1 MIIGK
6 ELFIDGLNEGT
17 ITHYHEGQDIE
28 KLFFRIETIK
38 SGSISCYFYI
48 SDFVS
53 AKVTDK
59 KVIVKTYITRWQ
71 HENWRL

>member
-6 ELFIDGLNEGT
+6 ELWIDGLNEGT
-17 ITHYHEGQDIE
+17 ITHYHEGQDNE

-38 SGSISCYFYI
+38 SGLISCYFYI

-53 AKVTDK
+53 AKLTDK
-59 KVIVKTYITRWQ
+59 KVIVKTYITR
-71 HENWRL
+71 

>member
-17 ITHYHEGQDIE
+17 ITNYHEGQDNE

-38 SGSISCYFYI
+38 SNSISCYFYI
-48 SDFVS
+48 SNYVS
-53 AKVTDK
+53 VKQTDK
-59 KVIVKTYITRWQ
+59 KVIVKTYITR
-71 HENWRL
+71 

>member
-6 ELFIDGLNEGT
+6 QLFIDGLSEGN
-17 ITHYHEGQDIE
+17 ITQYHEGQDNG

-53 AKVTDK
+53 VKATDK
-59 KVIVKTYITRWQ
+59 KVIVKTYITR
-71 HENWRL
+71 